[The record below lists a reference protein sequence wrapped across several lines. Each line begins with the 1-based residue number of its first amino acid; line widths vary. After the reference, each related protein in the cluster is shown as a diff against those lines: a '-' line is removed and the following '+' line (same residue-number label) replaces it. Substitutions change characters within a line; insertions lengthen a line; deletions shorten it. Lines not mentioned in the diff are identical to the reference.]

1 MAKLK
6 ESDFI
11 PKVEIDYMVK
21 TGKRYFS
28 GTWRDY
34 KESPY
39 AEYKRFID
47 ELLGKDDIRD

>member
-11 PKVEIDYMVK
+11 TKNEIDYMVK
-21 TGKRYFS
+21 SGKRYFS
-28 GTWRDY
+28 GTWHEY

-47 ELLGKDDIRD
+47 NLTGKNDIRD